1 MFLKKYRPVLATII
15 ALLFYTATDIF
26 IWQRIFEHNQMVEYA
41 NTYHTGWFI
50 SLAGYAAMGVL
61 LMWGNLKDC
70 LYFLLSLFVSAFSGL
85 EDLLYYILDGKPI
98 PDALPW
104 LDNNPMIHHST
115 RVGLVSSVAFWLILL
130 VVLYFMLYEWKNR
143 RFVFNMFAS
152 LIAAPLTGLK
162 GILHSLIGISL
173 QTLKQIARKVSY

>member
-41 NTYHTGWFI
+41 NTYHTGWFV

-61 LMWGNLKDC
+61 LMWGDWKDC
-70 LYFLLSLFVSAFSGL
+70 FYFLISLFVAAFSGL

-104 LDNNPMIHHST
+104 LDTNPMIHHSS
-115 RVGLVSSVAFWLILL
+115 RAGLISSVAFWLILL
-130 VVLYFMLYEWKNR
+130 VVLYFMFYEWKSRHFELNK
-143 RFVFNMFAS
+143 
-152 LIAAPLTGLK
+152 LTSVARVNVAGLK
-162 GILHSLIGISL
+162 GNLRSLVGISL
-173 QTLKQIARKVSY
+173 QTLKQIVRKVSY